1 MNHSWE
7 SLKADAYERIAQAV
21 DLRRVGFFS
30 DEQTRRALH
39 AKVDDTCRTQ
49 LPAMA
54 PRDLGRLVEELMS
67 DLVGLGPLDPLIA
80 DPKVT
85 DILVN
90 GPDHVYVERGGKLE
104 QTNIRFPSDAHVAH
118 LAMRI
123 GAFVGRTVNDACPVL
138 DARLPDGSRVN
149 AILPP
154 LAIDGTTMSIRRFG
168 KKIALEELLAS
179 KMLTPE
185 MALVLEC
192 AVKARLNIAVS
203 GGTGS
208 GKTTCL
214 NVLSSFIPDNQRV
227 VTIEDAAEL
236 RLQQAHVVRLETRP
250 PGPDGQGA
258 FTARDLL
265 RNALRMRPDRI
276 IVGECRGAEA
286 LDTLQAMNTGHE
298 GSLTTLHANTPRDAL
313 GRLETMVLMGGF
325 ELPVRAIR
333 QQIASAIDVVV
344 QVARLPGG
352 RRRITHISEILG
364 LEQDMITMQDLFTF
378 RRTGVDAAD
387 AARGQFECLGVRPK
401 FMAKLEAS
409 GARLP
414 ANLFQQRVLLRD

>member
-1 MNHSWE
+1 MNPSWE
-7 SLKADAYERIAQAV
+7 ELKADAYQRIAQAV

-30 DEQTRRALH
+30 DEQMRRALH
-39 AKVDDTCRTQ
+39 VKVDDTCRTQ
-49 LPAMA
+49 LPALA
-54 PRDLGRLVEELMS
+54 PRDLGRLVEELMG
-67 DLVGLGPLDPLIA
+67 DLVGLGPLDPLLA
-80 DPKVT
+80 DPTVT

-90 GPDHVYVERGGKLE
+90 GPDRVYVERRGKLE
-104 QTNIRFPSDAHVAH
+104 LTGVRFPSDAHVAH
-118 LAMRI
+118 LVARI
-123 GAFVGRTVNDACPVL
+123 AAFVGRQVSEACPVL

-154 LAIDGTTMSIRRFG
+154 LAIDGTTLSIRRFG
-168 KKIALEELLAS
+168 RRVGLDELLDG
-179 KMLTPE
+179 KMLTSE
-185 MALVLEC
+185 MAMLLDC

-208 GKTTCL
+208 GKTTLL
-214 NVLSSFIPDNQRV
+214 NVLSSFIPDDHRV

-236 RLQQAHVVRLETRP
+236 RLQQRHVVRLETRP
-250 PGPDGQGA
+250 PDLDGQGA

-313 GRLETMVLMGGF
+313 ARLETMVLMGGF

-333 QQIASAIDVVV
+333 QQIASAVDVIV

-352 RRRITHISEILG
+352 RRRVTHISEVLG
-364 LEQDMITMQDLFTF
+364 LEQDMITMQDVFTF
-378 RRTGVDAAD
+378 RRTGVDGAD
-387 AARGQFECLGVRPK
+387 AARGQFECMGIRPK
-401 FMAKLEAS
+401 FMAKLEGA

-414 ANLFQQRVLLRD
+414 TNLFQQRVLLRD